1 MPQPEPVRYSLTWGS
16 RHHRFARG
24 LGRGNWSIG
33 LSLKTPNS
41 ALRKLTFAA
50 GIAVALLAYILPV
63 QAQDISM
70 LRDTETEEML
80 RSYEAP
86 LAHAA
91 GLDPVPKVWLV
102 QGPINAFAS
111 YGDGG
116 ENIFIFSGILL
127 WLQTP
132 NELIGVMA
140 HETGHI
146 SAGHLSRGSYA
157 MKKAMVP
164 MLLSLVIGLGAMIAG
179 AGEVGMAIM
188 GIGQAYAM
196 GQFAAFTKVQESTAD
211 QIAAK
216 LLLATHQSP
225 MGMYHTFQRFANE
238 EAMSAYKIDKF
249 AQDHPAGQER
259 VFDLN
264 DMVDASP
271 YREVQD
277 APEVLH
283 TFQMVQAKLAGFVLP
298 VKDALIRFPESDTS
312 EPSRY
317 AHAMVYMRQ
326 PNFTKALAAVN
337 SLIAEEPNNPYFY
350 EARGQIYMSL
360 TKPAQA
366 IPDYQKSVDL
376 RPRAPQLRLALATAQ
391 LATENPALAGAALQN
406 LKTANMVEDDDV
418 FTWYQTAQAYS
429 ALKNDPM
436 ADLSTAELWYNAGD
450 MRKALIFATRA
461 HGKLPQG
468 SSDWQRAGDIIGA
481 AAPLAA
487 QQRG

>member
-1 MPQPEPVRYSLTWGS
+1 
-16 RHHRFARG
+16 
-24 LGRGNWSIG
+24 
-33 LSLKTPNS
+33 LSLRTPNS

-50 GIAVALLAYILPV
+50 GFASALLAYGLPGAAW
-63 QAQDISM
+63 AQGISI

-80 RSYEAP
+80 RSYETP
-86 LAHAA
+86 LARAA
-91 GLDPVPKVWLV
+91 GLDPVPRVWLV
-102 QGPINAFAS
+102 AGDINAFAS

-127 WLQTP
+127 WLQKP

-146 SAGHLSRGSYA
+146 SAGHLSRGQYG
-157 MKKAMVP
+157 MKKAMIP
-164 MLLSLVIGLGAMIAG
+164 MLLSLVAGIGAMIAG
-179 AGEVGMAIM
+179 AGEAGMAIM

-196 GQFAAFTKVQESTAD
+196 GQMAAFTRVQESTAD

-238 EAMSAYKIDKF
+238 EAMSAYKMDKF
-249 AQDHPAGQER
+249 AVDHPSGQDR

-264 DMVDASP
+264 DMVDSSP

-277 APEVLH
+277 SPEVLH
-283 TFQMVQAKLAGFVLP
+283 TFQMVQAKLAGYVLP
-298 VKDALIRFPESDTS
+298 VKDALIRYPESDTS
-312 EPSRY
+312 EPARY

-326 PNFTKALAAVN
+326 PNFQKALAAVN

-350 EARGQIYMSL
+350 EVRGQIYVSL
-360 TKPAQA
+360 AKPALA
-366 IPDYQKSVDL
+366 IPDYQKSVSL
-376 RPRAPQLRLALATAQ
+376 RPRAPQLRTALATAQ
-391 LATENPALAGAALQN
+391 LATDDPAMAASALQN
-406 LKTANMVEDDDV
+406 LKAALLVEEEDP

-429 ALKNDPM
+429 VLKNEPM
-436 ADLSTAELWYNAGD
+436 ANLATAELWYNAGD
-450 MRKALIFATRA
+450 MRKAMVFATRA
-461 HGKLPQG
+461 RGKLPQG
-468 SSDWQRAGDIIGA
+468 TADWQRAGDIIGA

>member
-1 MPQPEPVRYSLTWGS
+1 M
-16 RHHRFARG
+16 
-24 LGRGNWSIG
+24 
-33 LSLKTPNS
+33 SLKTPHPVF
-41 ALRKLTFAA
+41 RKLTFAA
-50 GIAVALLAYILPV
+50 GFVAALLAYGLPAS
-63 QAQDISM
+63 AQEISL

-80 RSYEAP
+80 RSYETP

-91 GLDPVPKVWLV
+91 GLDPVPRVWLV
-102 QGPINAFAS
+102 GLDEINAFAS

-127 WLQTP
+127 WLKAP

-146 SAGHLSRGSYA
+146 SAGHLSRGEYG
-157 MKKAMVP
+157 MRKAMIP
-164 MLLSLVIGLGAMIAG
+164 MLLSLVVGLGAMIAG

-188 GIGQAYAM
+188 GIGQSYAM

-211 QIAAK
+211 QIAAR

-225 MGMYHTFQRFANE
+225 MGMYHTFQRFASD
-238 EAMSAYKIDKF
+238 EAMSAYKLDKF
-249 AQDHPAGQER
+249 AVDHPSGQDR

-277 APEVLH
+277 SPEVLH
-283 TFQMVQAKLAGFVLP
+283 TFLMVQAKLAGFVLP
-298 VKDALIRFPESDTS
+298 VKDALIRYPESDTS
-312 EPSRY
+312 EPARY

-337 SLIAEEPNNPYFY
+337 SLVAEEPNNPYFY

-360 TKPAQA
+360 TKPGLA
-366 IPDYQKSVDL
+366 IADYQKSVDL

-391 LATENPALAGAALQN
+391 LATDIPALAAPALQN
-406 LKTANMVEDDDV
+406 LKAATLVEDDDA

-429 ALKNDPM
+429 TLKDEPM
-436 ADLSTAELWYNAGD
+436 ANLATAELWYNVGD
-450 MRKALIFATRA
+450 MKKALIFATRA
-461 HGKLPQG
+461 HSKLPQG
-468 SSDWQRAGDIIGA
+468 SADWQRAGDIIGA